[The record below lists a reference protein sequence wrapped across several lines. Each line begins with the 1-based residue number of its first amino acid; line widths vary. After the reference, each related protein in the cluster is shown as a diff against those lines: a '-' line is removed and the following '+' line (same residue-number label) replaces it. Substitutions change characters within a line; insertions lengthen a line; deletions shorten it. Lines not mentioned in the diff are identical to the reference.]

1 MALPLWHCLYGEAN
15 LWENDKM
22 TSEGTQ
28 TPTLPK
34 LLSAP
39 GIVVLAVFGIIFLAA
54 SRVFG
59 ADTILRQVLM
69 EVVAGLGNAVLILAL
84 FSLFFRT
91 GLERLLRRAPGGD
104 AFTES
109 MEHLRAMLHD
119 VDQRDQNMQGL
130 PYEEKLTR
138 IDEGVRSL
146 IEKDIPAVRMEIE
159 SLRRLV
165 SSEGGREQ

>member
-1 MALPLWHCLYGEAN
+1 
-15 LWENDKM
+15 M
-22 TSEGTQ
+22 TSEGTR
-28 TPTLPK
+28 TSALSK

-39 GIVVLAVFGIIFLAA
+39 GIAALAVFGIIFLAV

-59 ADTILRQVLM
+59 ADTILREVIT
-69 EVVAGLGNAVLILAL
+69 EVVAGLGNAVLIVAL

-109 MEHLRAMLHD
+109 MEHLRDMLHNM
-119 VDQRDQNMQGL
+119 DQRDQDTQRL

-138 IDEGVRSL
+138 IEENLKSL
-146 IEKDIPAVRMEIE
+146 IDEDIPALRMEIE
-159 SLRRLV
+159 ALRRLV
-165 SSEGGREQ
+165 SSESEREH